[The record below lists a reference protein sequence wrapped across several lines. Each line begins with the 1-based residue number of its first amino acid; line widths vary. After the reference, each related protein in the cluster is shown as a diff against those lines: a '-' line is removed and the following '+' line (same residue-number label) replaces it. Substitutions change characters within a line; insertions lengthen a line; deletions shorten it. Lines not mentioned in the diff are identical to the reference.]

1 MAELKIPELMQKLK
15 GMNKLEV
22 DDAPLYSEEYGIP
35 QEYVSEMIVLEKQ
48 RRFMKNK
55 NREYQI
61 EKELAEIRLE
71 QLRLRCDN
79 YVKKASKSASVS
91 ISKLKEESK
100 RADDAE
106 KELSDKTRQLD
117 KVLNVLRT
125 RDGGISEIELFFSSK
140 NGSSKKFRSVILKA
154 IHPDKHQGLD
164 DDIMKGLSDFFR
176 IINQMVS

>member
-1 MAELKIPELMQKLK
+1 MDELKITELMEKLK
-15 GMNKLEV
+15 GMHKIEV
-22 DDAPLYSEEYGIP
+22 SDAPLYSEEYGIP
-35 QEYVSEMIVLEKQ
+35 QEYISEMIVLEKQ
-48 RRFMKNK
+48 RRFTKNK

-71 QLRLRCDN
+71 QLRLRCDK
-79 YVKKASKSASVS
+79 YVKEASKAASVS

-106 KELSDKTRQLD
+106 KDLSDKTRQLD

-140 NGSSKKFRSVILKA
+140 NGRSKKFRSAILKSL
-154 IHPDKHQGLD
+154 HPDKHQGLD
-164 DDIMKGLSDFFR
+164 NDTAKCLSDFFR
-176 IINQMVS
+176 IINEMVS